1 MLDIRLED
9 RDGVLVIRPIG
20 ELTAQNAPNLRA
32 LFDEHITA
40 SNPSLVLDAGELK
53 YMDSAGLGALV
64 SGLHR
69 SREYA
74 GHFLVS
80 NLQDEVQ
87 SIFELTKMNHL
98 FKIYADTDAA
108 VTWLDTSVR

>member
-9 RDGVLVIRPIG
+9 RDGILVIRPIG

-32 LFDEHITA
+32 LLEEHITA
-40 SNPSLVLDAGELK
+40 TSPSLVLDAGELK

-69 SREYA
+69 AREYA
-74 GHFLVS
+74 GHFVLA
-80 NLQDEVQ
+80 NLQEEVQ
-87 SIFELTKMNHL
+87 GIFELTKMNHL
-98 FKIYADTDAA
+98 FKIYPDAA
-108 VTWLDTSVR
+108 SAAAFLDGTS

>member
-40 SNPSLVLDAGELK
+40 TNPSLVLDAGELK

-69 SREYA
+69 SREFA
-74 GHFLVS
+74 GHFLIA
-80 NLQDEVQ
+80 NLQEEVRG
-87 SIFELTKMNHL
+87 IFELTKMDHL
-98 FKIYADTDAA
+98 FKIRPDIESA
-108 VTWLDTSVR
+108 VTWLEGS

>member
-9 RDGVLVIRPIG
+9 RDGVLIIRPIG

-32 LFDEHITA
+32 LFDQHITA
-40 SNPSLVLDAGELK
+40 ASPSLVLDAGELQ

-69 SREYA
+69 AREFA
-74 GHFLVS
+74 GHFLIA
-80 NLQDEVQ
+80 NLQDEVRG
-87 SIFELTKMNHL
+87 IFELTKMDHL
-98 FKIYADTDAA
+98 FKIKADIDSA
-108 VTWLDTSVR
+108 VSWLDSN